1 METQPPKDPSASV
14 PVDMS
19 AMLRAIEK
27 LIAAA
32 AEVAEAIKGHPA
44 ESREN
49 PLTTYQ
55 DGSIISSE
63 TEVNT
68 KRELPVTLNALQ
80 LPESLT
86 AIPGVEIIEVNAPQ
100 IYAKFYCHVCYSR
113 MDRAYPPGDSQHVSA
128 PQEMPVVRNDCL
140 DQPRTSPGQERPALE
155 KRCCNEPISEPD
167 ENQTSWIG

>member
-1 METQPPKDPSASV
+1 MEKQPPKDPSASV
-14 PVDMS
+14 PIDMS
-19 AMLRAIEK
+19 AMLQAIEK

-55 DGSIISSE
+55 HGSIISKE
-63 TEVNT
+63 AEVNP
-68 KRELPVTLNALQ
+68 KRELPVTMNALE

-100 IYAKFYCHVCYSR
+100 IYAKFYCHVCTREWIVPIPLDTLSTYQPPKKCRWCETIVWTNPERAQVRSDQRSKRDVVTSR
-113 MDRAYPPGDSQHVSA
+113 FPSQTRARRAG
-128 PQEMPVVRNDCL
+128 
-140 DQPRTSPGQERPALE
+140 
-155 KRCCNEPISEPD
+155 
-167 ENQTSWIG
+167 